1 MSTVAATGDQLRAL
15 NALDENQGPVL
26 MLNLLRYREQANYE
40 ADSGETPCSGR
51 EAYERYGAHVLAL
64 IDRVGG
70 KPCLSA
76 SALVTVI
83 APDSEQWDDMI
94 IVRYPSVAAFK
105 SMIFSEDY
113 LAISFHRDAGLAD
126 SRLVI
131 TQAQLLDFSE

>member
-40 ADSGETPCSGR
+40 ADSGEAPCSGR
-51 EAYERYGAHVLAL
+51 EAYERYGARVLGL
-64 IDRVGG
+64 IERVGG

-76 SALVTVI
+76 SSLATVI

-113 LAISFHRDAGLAD
+113 QAISFHRDAGLAD

-131 TQAQLLDFSE
+131 TQPQVLDFSE